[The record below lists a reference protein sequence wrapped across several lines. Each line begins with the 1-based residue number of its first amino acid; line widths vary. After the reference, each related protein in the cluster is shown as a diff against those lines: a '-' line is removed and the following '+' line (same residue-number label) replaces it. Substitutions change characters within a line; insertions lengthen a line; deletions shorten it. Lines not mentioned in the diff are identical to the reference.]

1 MSWIPS
7 YTLYGG
13 ILGGA
18 TPAGSLQGIP
28 GFMGDDLKFST
39 NMAYGGHQNTQNNP
53 DDPLPKWNAAYGSN
67 GDMVTDYIDDHN
79 GATQVTLAEFE
90 IPNPEG
96 ATYYK
101 QTLAVR
107 FSGTVTRYT
116 TYGGTWDYFSYAPYS
131 FERRVYAD
139 PQSPFV
145 VTDTWTRP
153 GNVGAIVFAKN
164 IQTTQPVPRYASIRE
179 YIAFGSFTANGNEYW
194 GVFMYGYGENYSSSR
209 KTTVGSLLAIKIDI
223 LDNSFGKFEPEEKKD
238 PNDDPD
244 NPPDDEDGGDGKHRK
259 PDYPIPKPGL
269 PSISAAVAGFLTLYK
284 LTPAEMSVFADDCLA
299 SDVWEAIKLLLSNPL
314 DFIVG
319 CSIVPFV
326 PPGNSVWYPKFGA
339 ITFSHAYSRIDSQY
353 VSINCGNLYID
364 PFGKNFL
371 DYAPFTRITIYLPYI
386 GFRELDVN
394 EVMGK
399 TINVEYYCD
408 CLSGD
413 CIAFISLSDVGEEGP
428 QIGKVLAT
436 YNGNCACQVPF
447 ASQSFNSLIASSVNM
462 LTNVASSVVKGDI
475 PTISGSGIVGA
486 LEGIGGDVQ
495 KSGSIGSS
503 NGYMGVQIPYLIK
516 HIPKDS
522 IPSAFR
528 ALKGY
533 PSNISGALGSFSGYA
548 EIDNID
554 LSNISTGLSGI
565 VATSAE
571 LEEIQ
576 TLLRGGVF
584 I

>member
-1 MSWIPS
+1 MP
-7 YTLYGG
+7 
-13 ILGGA
+13 
-18 TPAGSLQGIP
+18 
-28 GFMGDDLKFST
+28 F
-39 NMAYGGHQNTQNNP
+39 
-53 DDPLPKWNAAYGSN
+53 
-67 GDMVTDYIDDHN
+67 
-79 GATQVTLAEFE
+79 
-90 IPNPEG
+90 
-96 ATYYK
+96 
-101 QTLAVR
+101 
-107 FSGTVTRYT
+107 
-116 TYGGTWDYFSYAPYS
+116 
-131 FERRVYAD
+131 
-139 PQSPFV
+139 SPFYERDLGPFTTIDELNV
-145 VTDTWTRP
+145 YIPPDNFNHMTSQY
-153 GNVGAIVFAKN
+153 NVGAMYTNASTAPAGENHRILSN
-164 IQTTQPVPRYASIRE
+164 IRLGEAWSESDI
-179 YIAFGSFTANGNEYW
+179 GNEVVDGGYMLMESDGLGGYVYSGLDLLWSHKILTINYHYQDGQRDYILGYTGTLYLYVIERLNPLNKQILFQRNFSVGKSTGEHYAFNVQYVGLSITHDGQDWVGFGW
-194 GVFMYGYGENYSSSR
+194 GATAINGVTSRVEYSY
-209 KTTVGSLLAIKIDI
+209 TMLAISKQWFRNGGYKIPT
-223 LDNSFGKFEPEEKKD
+223 LFED

-244 NPPDDEDGGDGKHRK
+244 NPPDEEEGGGGGHKK
-259 PDYPIPKPGL
+259 PSQPIPKPGI
-269 PSISAAVAGFLTLYK
+269 PTISAAAAGFLTLYK

-339 ITFSHAYSRIDSQY
+339 FKFAHAYSRIDNQY
-353 VSINCGNLYID
+353 VALDCGDLYVE
-364 PFGKNFL
+364 PFSKNFL

-399 TINVEYYCD
+399 TINVEYRCD

-413 CIAFISLSDVGEEGP
+413 CIAFIYTSDVGEMGP
-428 QIGKVLAT
+428 QVGKVLAT

-447 ASQSFNSLIASSVNM
+447 ASQSFNSLISASVNM
-462 LTNVASSVVKGDI
+462 LTNVASSVVKGDL
-475 PTISGSGIVGA
+475 PAMSGSGIVGA
-486 LEGIGGDVQ
+486 LEALGGDVQ

-503 NGYMGVQIPYLIK
+503 NGYMGVQKPYLIK
-516 HIPKDS
+516 HIPKDN

-554 LSNISTGLSGI
+554 LTNISTGLGGI
-565 VATSAE
+565 VATASE

>member
-1 MSWIPS
+1 MAEWNPGYVSEKGIFTGSVPKGS
-7 YTLYGG
+7 IQRFLDASSGITGG
-13 ILGGA
+13 LQSRFELLEQN
-18 TPAGSLQGIP
+18 TP
-28 GFMGDDLKFST
+28 DWYWTD
-39 NMAYGGHQNTQNNP
+39 AYGVRGGKIIELAKNDTASNTI
-53 DDPLPKWNAAYGSN
+53 L
-67 GDMVTDYIDDHN
+67 
-79 GATQVTLAEFE
+79 FE
-90 IPNPEG
+90 IPVKNPDG
-96 ATYYK
+96 ATYWK
-101 QTLAVR
+101 QTIVFYISYYSDYTAGAGYDQWHDHISLGGISRYEYATPYASPTVTSIISASPGIDPWWNEGDLSAVPRQWDLQLARFFVGIGNGFVNDDEYFGVYLYDEQYRITTANRQRAQYASLAVPVSTLAQL
-107 FSGTVTRYT
+107 F
-116 TYGGTWDYFSYAPYS
+116 GG
-131 FERRVYAD
+131 E
-139 PQSPFV
+139 
-145 VTDTWTRP
+145 
-153 GNVGAIVFAKN
+153 
-164 IQTTQPVPRYASIRE
+164 
-179 YIAFGSFTANGNEYW
+179 
-194 GVFMYGYGENYSSSR
+194 
-209 KTTVGSLLAIKIDI
+209 
-223 LDNSFGKFEPEEKKD
+223 FEPEEKDD

-244 NPPDDEDGGDGKHRK
+244 NPPDEEEGGNGNHRK

-269 PSISAAVAGFLTLYK
+269 PTISAAAAGFLTLYK

-299 SDVWEAIKLLLSNPL
+299 SDVWEAIKLLLANPL

-326 PPGNSVWYPKFGA
+326 PPGNTVWKPKFGA
-339 ITFSHAYSRIDSQY
+339 ITFTHAYSRIDNQY
-353 VSINCGNLYID
+353 VSINCGNLYIE

-371 DYAPFTRITIYLPYI
+371 DYAPFTRLTLYLPYI

-413 CIAFISLSDVGEEGP
+413 CIAFIYLSDDGATGP

-447 ASQSFNSLIASSVNM
+447 ASQSFNSLISSSVNM

-503 NGYMGVQIPYLIK
+503 NGYMGVQYPYLIK

-554 LSNISTGLSGI
+554 LTNISSGGGI